1 MKRTSSFFSSKR
13 SGLILGAALGV
24 STLLAGV
31 SFAQGS
37 VQQWGGGLT
46 IPNSIDNTA
55 ITIKKIFLSPT
66 GIMQENA
73 PIELNGI
80 DGIVKVQ
87 WSNSLAEPSAGRI
100 MTTNLQVGN
109 TVKFSAL
116 NCSWQGI
123 GTIEQPGTGN
133 NCLLITDGDGNVSL
147 TRDASPFLPSASEPQ
162 LWKPSTTWSNNAY
175 YKPISGDPT
184 NGTIKLRI
192 GVNPTVNMDWND
204 AQLIVRAPIESR
216 SEFRLRT
223 TATTGWDLNH
233 VYGQQNNTLQTSFNN
248 NFASNRLEITTF
260 SKRSTG
266 NSSTILIDS
275 KEPMYPTKVNLEGKM
290 AVSQYLTV
298 GHPTSFVPGTN
309 DKLFVNGSTRA
320 NAYYYNS
327 DAKYKTN
334 VALIDNALEKISA
347 LHGYSYYN
355 KLSEK
360 NDIGIIAQEVEK
372 VFPELVQTDTE
383 WYKSVS
389 YGNLIAPVIQAV
401 QELAGKLEALT
412 VSMNDLF
419 DKYVSQ
425 QAQIDA
431 LEKRLQSL
439 EQAK

>member
-1 MKRTSSFFSSKR
+1 M
-13 SGLILGAALGV
+13 
-24 STLLAGV
+24 
-31 SFAQGS
+31 
-37 VQQWGGGLT
+37 
-46 IPNSIDNTA
+46 
-55 ITIKKIFLSPT
+55 
-66 GIMQENA
+66 
-73 PIELNGI
+73 
-80 DGIVKVQ
+80 
-87 WSNSLAEPSAGRI
+87 
-100 MTTNLQVGN
+100 
-109 TVKFSAL
+109 
-116 NCSWQGI
+116 
-123 GTIEQPGTGN
+123 
-133 NCLLITDGDGNVSL
+133 
-147 TRDASPFLPSASEPQ
+147 
-162 LWKPSTTWSNNAY
+162 
-175 YKPISGDPT
+175 
-184 NGTIKLRI
+184 
-192 GVNPTVNMDWND
+192 
-204 AQLIVRAPIESR
+204 
-216 SEFRLRT
+216 
-223 TATTGWDLNH
+223 NH

-383 WYKSVS
+383 
-389 YGNLIAPVIQAV
+389 
-401 QELAGKLEALT
+401 
-412 VSMNDLF
+412 
-419 DKYVSQ
+419 
-425 QAQIDA
+425 
-431 LEKRLQSL
+431 
-439 EQAK
+439 